1 MTQQQLMEK
10 YASLPAEAQKRID
23 DFVATLSQKYHVN
36 FDVSQPADSPVEEE
50 AFVGM
55 WRDAPH
61 LESSTDWVR
70 ETRETHWGQK
80 R

>member
-1 MTQQQLMEK
+1 MTQQQLAEK

-23 DFVATLSQKYHVN
+23 DFVATLSLKYQAETPQSKTPLE
-36 FDVSQPADSPVEEE
+36 DE

-61 LESSTDWVR
+61 LEDSSAWVR
-70 ETRETHWGQK
+70 RTRETQWGQK

>member
-1 MTQQQLMEK
+1 MTQQQLVEK

-23 DFVATLSQKYHVN
+23 DFVATLSTKYQ
-36 FDVSQPADSPVEEE
+36 DDTPPPETPIEDE

-61 LESSTDWVR
+61 LEDSTQWVR
-70 ETRETHWGQK
+70 GIRESHWGQK